1 MGKTS
6 AKLEPYL
13 TELEPYLIEAENQY
27 KASPYFAIR
36 ADYYEARQSCEID
49 DHMILYEAFYGRGI
63 TCNPG
68 ALFRYL
74 LSDARFSDYTHVW
87 VLEES
92 ADRDR
97 IIAEFADKAN
107 VRFVEPF
114 TNDYLKYLSTA
125 KYLINNSTWPN
136 YFSKKEGQVVIN
148 TWHGIPLKSLYY
160 DIPGAN
166 IIMPMWSAT
175 FC

>member
-1 MGKTS
+1 MPNWSQVSYRTG
-6 AKLEPYL
+6 AK
-13 TELEPYLIEAENQY
+13 YLIEAENQY

-136 YFSKKEGQVVIN
+136 YFSKKRRSGRHQ
-148 TWHGIPLKSLYY
+148 HLARY
-160 DIPGAN
+160 
-166 IIMPMWSAT
+166 SAKKPVL
-175 FC
+175 

>member
-1 MGKTS
+1 MLYFFDYLVKKGVKMGKTS
-6 AKLEPYL
+6 VKPEPYL

-74 LSDARFSDYTHVW
+74 LSGGSLFRLHTCVGLGRKCGSGQNHC
-87 VLEES
+87 
-92 ADRDR
+92 R
-97 IIAEFADKAN
+97 
-107 VRFVEPF
+107 VRRQ
-114 TNDYLKYLSTA
+114 
-125 KYLINNSTWPN
+125 
-136 YFSKKEGQVVIN
+136 SKC
-148 TWHGIPLKSLYY
+148 SL
-160 DIPGAN
+160 
-166 IIMPMWSAT
+166 
-175 FC
+175 C

>member
-107 VRFVEPF
+107 FRFV
-114 TNDYLKYLSTA
+114 
-125 KYLINNSTWPN
+125 
-136 YFSKKEGQVVIN
+136 
-148 TWHGIPLKSLYY
+148 
-160 DIPGAN
+160 
-166 IIMPMWSAT
+166 
-175 FC
+175 